1 MCSLPK
7 KIDVGAFNF
16 FIAFATRISF
26 IFRFRTHTT
35 KSLEGLLNSEGR
47 YSIYELVT
55 LSDTISHNIST

>member
-1 MCSLPK
+1 MWGHLTSLK
-7 KIDVGAFNF
+7 LLQ
-16 FIAFATRISF
+16 TRISF